1 MLTSTFT
8 IQAYVPK
15 KSDSTTNIGK
25 SIKTLIEHSNWILMN
40 KTESAQTI
48 ISKLLSLALIVTL
61 IDSAVNRYF
70 VHCGFSHVD
79 LAQLLPG
86 QVWLNDLAAGRHILP
101 HTHGVSTVGWTYYLD
116 VDHDSGAIVFLDPKG
131 NTAWDYFQHPPRPGV
146 GTQHQYCQRF
156 SPVRGQLI
164 IFPGW
169 LTHYV
174 EPGNGLRRLSLS
186 GEHYPREFLTRV
198 LIP

>member
-1 MLTSTFT
+1 MGLAHMKHTLWPTVVEV
-8 IQAYVPK
+8 IDLGIDVGVPEFHATWRE
-15 KSDSTTNIGK
+15 D
-25 SIKTLIEHSNWILMN
+25 WISGDFLPEL
-40 KTESAQTI
+40 KRQ
-48 ISKLLSLALIVTL
+48 

-70 VHCGFSHVD
+70 VHCGFSDVD

-101 HTHGVSTVGWTYYLD
+101 HTHGVSPVGWTYYLD

-146 GTQHQYCQRF
+146 GAQHQYCQRF
-156 SPVRGQLI
+156 SPVGGQLI

-174 EPGNGLRRLSLS
+174 EPGTSVRRLSLS
-186 GEHYPREFLTRV
+186 GEHYEREFLTRA
-198 LIP
+198 LMP